1 MMPTWMNDAIAK
13 ETAKFSELIEAVERT
28 EDDYLRDLLGRS
40 LQAQE
45 NRVITVLELREHLV
59 QQMFE
64 GSKS

>member
-28 EDDYLRDLLGRS
+28 EDSYLRDLLGRS
-40 LQAQE
+40 LHSQE
-45 NRVITVLELREHLV
+45 SRVINILELREHLV